1 MGTLK
6 LDVSVDHIATLRQ
19 ARYATAPDWPKSAAM
34 AWVAHASRVL
44 VAVFHR
50 DELSL
55 CSAR

>member
-1 MGTLK
+1 MGK
-6 LDVSVDHIATLRQ
+6 LRLGVNVGHIATFRQ
-19 ARYATAPDWPKSAAM
+19 ARYATAPEWPKSAAM